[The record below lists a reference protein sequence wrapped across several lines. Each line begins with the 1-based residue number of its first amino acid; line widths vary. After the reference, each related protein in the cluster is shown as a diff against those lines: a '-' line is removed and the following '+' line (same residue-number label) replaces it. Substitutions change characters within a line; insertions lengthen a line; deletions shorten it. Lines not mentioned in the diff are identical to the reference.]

1 MVDAMPS
8 GDHSTSA
15 STLGKPSAAG
25 KAPPGSSSTETAE
38 NRLGEAAATSSR
50 ALKRT
55 PLYAVHVALGAKIVP
70 FAGFEMPVQYPT
82 GITAEHRAVRE
93 KAALFDVSHM
103 GEFIVR
109 GERAVDFV
117 NYVTTNDVAALKPGQ
132 AQYSTILRE
141 DGTIVDDC
149 LVYRADDRVLMVVNG
164 SNIDKDF
171 AHISRF
177 VGDFDVTLDDIS
189 DAVALLALQGP
200 DAARILQQHTDTDL
214 SKIKYYEFTTG
225 TVAEVEKVYISR
237 TGYTG
242 EDGFELYFPAE
253 HAEKIWNALTA
264 SGEVTP
270 AGLGARDSLRLEM
283 GMALYGNDLDDTTT
297 PLEASLGWLV
307 KMKKGDFVGRDA
319 LARQKEQ
326 GIRRKLVGFTTTERS
341 FPRHG
346 YQVYVN
352 GNASGEVRSGT
363 MSPTLGVPIGTAY
376 VPPESAAEGSPL
388 EIEIRGK
395 RVPATVQKMPFYKNG
410 SRR

>member
-1 MVDAMPS
+1 MAEP
-8 GDHSTSA
+8 STSTESQRAPQPRSAPAQA
-15 STLGKPSAAG
+15 SSEG
-25 KAPPGSSSTETAE
+25 APPP
-38 NRLGEAAATSSR
+38 
-50 ALKRT
+50 LKRT
-55 PLYAVHVALGAKIVP
+55 PLYNVHAALGAKIVP

-82 GITAEHRAVRE
+82 GITAEHKAVRE
-93 KAALFDVSHM
+93 KAGLFDVSHM

-109 GERAVDFV
+109 GPQAVEFV
-117 NYVTTNDVAALKPGQ
+117 NHVTTNDVSTLKPGQ

-177 VGDFDVTLDDIS
+177 VSDFDATLDDIS
-189 DAVALLALQGP
+189 DKVALLALQGP
-200 DAARILQQHTDTDL
+200 EAARILQQHTDTDL
-214 SKIKYYEFTTG
+214 SQIKYYEFTTG
-225 TVAEVEKVYISR
+225 TVAGVEKVYISR

-253 HAEKIWNALTA
+253 HAEKMWNALTA

-319 LARQKEQ
+319 LAKQKDE
-326 GIRRKLVGFTTTERS
+326 GVKRKLVGFTTTERS

-346 YQVYVN
+346 YPVFAK
-352 GNASGEVRSGT
+352 GKPSGEVRSGT
-363 MSPTLGVPIGTAY
+363 MSPTLGIPIGTAY
-376 VPPESAAEGSPL
+376 VPPDSAAEGSPL

-395 RVPATVQKMPFYKNG
+395 CIAATVQKMPFYKDG
-410 SRR
+410 SRL